1 MLIRYGCDRA
11 DAQRCE
17 VFLEAAP
24 EALRLYQKLG
34 FRTAAEMHTLIKTD
48 CFPEGDMYTES
59 FMIRAPYEER
69 EASGVASH

>member
-17 VFLEAAP
+17 AFLEAAP

-34 FRTAAEMHTLIKTD
+34 FRTAAEMHTPIKTD
-48 CFPEGDMYTES
+48 QFPEGETYTET
-59 FMIRAPYEER
+59 FMIRAPCEER
-69 EASGVASH
+69 EASGVPSH